1 MQYHFSKEGKWKVR
15 YEVWED
21 KHGKVTRYNLAYINP
36 LIHPKD
42 NGRVFGYDN
51 AHGVHHRH
59 YMGKAEEIIYRG
71 FGDIRA
77 RFNRDL
83 ASLFKGMQS

>member
-1 MQYHFSKEGKWKVR
+1 MR
-15 YEVWED
+15 
-21 KHGKVTRYNLAYINP
+21 
-36 LIHPKD
+36 
-42 NGRVFGYDN
+42 YDN

-77 RFNRDL
+77 RFDRDL